1 MERSEVVLIDCLL
14 PLAHSPRV
22 YIHNSTPIFLQ
33 LFKPT
38 SISLQVNF
46 LITKTLSC

>member
-1 MERSEVVLIDCLL
+1 MQKSKVVMIDCLL
-14 PLAHSPRV
+14 PLAHSPWV

-38 SISLQVNF
+38 SISLQ
-46 LITKTLSC
+46 LPTS